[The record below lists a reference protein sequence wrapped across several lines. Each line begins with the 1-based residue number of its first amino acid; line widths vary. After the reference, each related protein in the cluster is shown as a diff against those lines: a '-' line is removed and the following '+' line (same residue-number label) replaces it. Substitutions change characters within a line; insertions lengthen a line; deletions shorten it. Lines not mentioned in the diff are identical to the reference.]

1 MKELCIVLAV
11 ILTTTLVGVGQAE
24 VRYAGSV
31 TEQGANPVTGIAE
44 DEHYYVDLD
53 LDFMGET
60 VRVEVD
66 RETYEKILND
76 HDSEVQYHNNLWY
89 VKAWAWVSDTAIS
102 AADWLSFWD

>member
-1 MKELCIVLAV
+1 MYC
-11 ILTTTLVGVGQAE
+11 TGGCPDHDPGVGQAE
-24 VRYAGSV
+24 VRYAGSSHN
-31 TEQGANPVTGIAE
+31 EPSNPIAGVVV

-53 LDFMGET
+53 LDFTGES

-66 RETYEKILND
+66 RDTYEKILND
-76 HDSEVQYHNNLWY
+76 HDSEVEHHNNLWY

>member
-1 MKELCIVLAV
+1 MKELCIALVV
-11 ILTTTLVGVGQAE
+11 ILAMTLVGVGQAE

-76 HDSEVQYHNNLWY
+76 HDSEVQYHNNLWC
-89 VKAWAWVSDTAIS
+89 VKAWNAVESAAIS

>member
-1 MKELCIVLAV
+1 MKELCIVLAI
-11 ILTTTLVGVGQAE
+11 ILTMTLVGVGQAE
-24 VRYAGSV
+24 VSYAGSSHD
-31 TEQGANPVTGIAE
+31 QMINPIEGVVV

-53 LDFMGET
+53 LDFTGET

-89 VKAWAWVSDTAIS
+89 VKAWNAVESAAIS